1 MDFKGNLKRLRESRG
16 LTRVEIAK
24 RLNMTPAAYGA
35 YELGKR
41 EPKFDKLCEIADL
54 LHASIDN
61 LLGYAPHNDANR
73 VAKIVIEMA
82 NGETIG
88 FSVLGTIK
96 AIKNANKCVNHTV
109 YTKKDGSQ

>member
-54 LHASIDN
+54 LHASIDD
-61 LLGYAPHNDANR
+61 LLGYVPHNDANR
-73 VAKIVIEMA
+73 IAKIVIEMA

-88 FSVLGTIK
+88 FFGFG
-96 AIKNANKCVNHTV
+96 NNRGNKR
-109 YTKKDGSQ
+109 GQ